1 MKRILAIILVL
12 ISIVSFS
19 ACGGDEKSNEQ
30 SNEESKATV
39 ITNSGETKEM
49 TFAEIRDIIDSNSIQ
64 FEDEYVGADITVSST
79 VTEVGGLYELQSWFD
94 CEAYV
99 KLEAGSIIANWFY
112 PTTRDYAATLSVGD
126 EITVSGK
133 IAMASAASF
142 NIYIFKENALSP
154 D

>member
-64 FEDEYVGADITVSST
+64 FEDEYVGADITVTST
-79 VTEVGGLYELQSWFD
+79 VSEV
-94 CEAYV
+94 V
-99 KLEAGSIIANWFY
+99 H
-112 PTTRDYAATLSVGD
+112 R
-126 EITVSGK
+126 ITWT
-133 IAMASAASF
+133 
-142 NIYIFKENALSP
+142 P
-154 D
+154 